1 MATPFECLRRFK
13 VSMATPFE
21 GFNVYKFMFLKQP
34 QTISNHFK
42 QPQTISNNFKQPQT
56 TSNNLKPPQTIL
68 NHLTHFRPT
77 QPSSHKTFRPSDKNF
92 APKIKQTATAIGV
105 SVTFLIPP
113 YFNAVPLRQ
122 FFEKERRDEYFE
134 KSMVQ
139 DLPVRISY
147 CTAAPALQRPCR

>member
-1 MATPFECLRRFK
+1 MPAAFDWLTPFKWLRRFNACGVSRFQWLRRLK
-13 VSMATPFE
+13 VL
-21 GFNVYKFMFLKQP
+21 MFISLCFSSNLKPSETTSNHLKQL
-34 QTISNHFK
+34 
-42 QPQTISNNFKQPQT
+42 QT

-122 FFEKERRDEYFE
+122 FF
-134 KSMVQ
+134 
-139 DLPVRISY
+139 
-147 CTAAPALQRPCR
+147 